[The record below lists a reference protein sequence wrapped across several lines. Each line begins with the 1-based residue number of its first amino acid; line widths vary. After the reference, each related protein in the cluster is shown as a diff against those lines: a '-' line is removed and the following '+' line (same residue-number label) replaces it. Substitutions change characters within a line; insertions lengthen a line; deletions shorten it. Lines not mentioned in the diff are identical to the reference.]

1 MGFIWIKWGQ
11 DHPGRCIMV
20 RTAGSRHKM
29 SSVMTT
35 DHHERGYE
43 AADWAIVRWYDMLP
57 TIMGRGLPRRRA
69 TIRNVMTG
77 EIRDIPLT
85 RCMGCGYWSMHWS
98 PCFRCGYPF
107 CTSPRCSTVDTFRA
121 ASWRNRMWG
130 SVMLC
135 THCHEMIEIG
145 RANRN
150 AAAQDAYLNTRARR
164 RFGL

>member
-1 MGFIWIKWGQ
+1 
-11 DHPGRCIMV
+11 
-20 RTAGSRHKM
+20 M

-85 RCMGCGYWSMHWS
+85 SAWA
-98 PCFRCGYPF
+98 
-107 CTSPRCSTVDTFRA
+107 VDTGPCIGLHVSA
-121 ASWRNRMWG
+121 
-130 SVMLC
+130 VV
-135 THCHEMIEIG
+135 THSAQVPGVRQLTHSGQPVGVIECGG
-145 RANRN
+145 RSCYAHTAMR
-150 AAAQDAYLNTRARR
+150 
-164 RFGL
+164 